1 MNKKALFKYA
11 IEQVTQYESEPQAI
25 ATTHIIGTLYSK
37 ARATTL
43 TGYNFT
49 PTFYEK
55 KVHCCQVSN
64 RNKNGLDHE
73 SFNQSN
79 IERLLHLSHDDCKN
93 KLRRLKIFRYSY
105 KGTNRKLLSFQVF
118 SDTVHQSE
126 LERFQ
131 GHIKLDDKHPY
142 HGAHGIYVIFDTS
155 NCKADTKNKEVNPDK
170 IIKNFEIFTIKKIN
184 WHVFNSTPKQ
194 NLHVNTSNYFTKH
207 NFRKLSSITNK
218 VSTWIQVNDSSYNK
232 QHILTT
238 TVLQLTTKI
247 CTSQYIF

>member
-1 MNKKALFKYA
+1 MNKKALLKYA

-25 ATTHIIGTLYSK
+25 ATTPIIGTLSSK

-64 RNKNGLDHE
+64 RNKNGLDHV

-79 IERLLHLSHDDCKN
+79 IERLLHLSDDDCIN
-93 KLRRLKIFRYSY
+93 KLRRLKITRYSY
-105 KGTNRKLLSFQVF
+105 KGTNRKLLNFQVF

-142 HGAHGIYVIFDTS
+142 HGAHGTLTYGLHD
-155 NCKADTKNKEVNPDK
+155 KNWIPQIVKPTQK
-170 IIKNFEIFTIKKIN
+170 IKNTKKKCFLIEKY
-184 WHVFNSTPKQ
+184 TLK
-194 NLHVNTSNYFTKH
+194 K
-207 NFRKLSSITNK
+207 
-218 VSTWIQVNDSSYNK
+218 
-232 QHILTT
+232 
-238 TVLQLTTKI
+238 
-247 CTSQYIF
+247 YI